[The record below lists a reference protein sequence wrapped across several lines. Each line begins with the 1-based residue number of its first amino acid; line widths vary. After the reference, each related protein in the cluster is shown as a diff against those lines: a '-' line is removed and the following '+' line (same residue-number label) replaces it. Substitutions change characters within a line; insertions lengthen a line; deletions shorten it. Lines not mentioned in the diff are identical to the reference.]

1 MVATTRRRL
10 LALLGATSLAI
21 PLAACG
27 TATMPSAPA
36 EEQTEAKPE
45 TKAAPEPETIELKA
59 ITHAQVVVDDNNR
72 VNEDFLAQNGGRIN
86 VTTDISPNQGE
97 MQTNLKIA
105 AAAGSIPYDLL
116 WINAHGITSFAAGG
130 LLTEL
135 DSYIARDGIDMQDLF
150 APYALS
156 IYTVFGKFW
165 GMPKNQATV
174 GMFYNVDA
182 FEQAGL
188 DAPQADW
195 NWEDWLDLSEKLTVR
210 QGDKI
215 ERFGTQVA
223 PWGQTQGYNWI
234 VINGSD
240 ILNEDKTAFRF
251 GEEAGLEAI
260 KFVHDLVY
268 KYRVAPTN
276 QEMADLGNHFT
287 MFTSGALAL
296 YPSGS
301 FLFGRPQMAE
311 FRWHAQV
318 LPVSAQPASVIHAG
332 AMAVLSPIAHP
343 DAAWEFIKHST
354 TTEAGEQSTAV
365 WNLPSTWRGAANWAK
380 LSDYPEAAEVFVRS
394 MEIGHPYPYSYFTNE
409 WVAAVRD
416 ELNKGWLNEVGIEEA
431 VATAVKAGNLV
442 LEKEQEELARLGV
455 K

>member
-10 LALLGATSLAI
+10 LALLGATSLSI

-27 TATMPSAPA
+27 TATVATAPEA
-36 EEQTEAKPE
+36 EQVEAKPE
-45 TKAAPEPETIELKA
+45 TKPAPEPETIELKG

-72 VNEDFLAQNGGRIN
+72 VNEDFVAQNGGRIN

-135 DSYIARDGIDMQDLF
+135 DPYIARDGIDMQDLF

-188 DAPQADW
+188 DTPQADW

-215 ERFGTQVA
+215 ERFGTQVG

-251 GEEAGLEAI
+251 GEEAGLDAI

-276 QEMADLGNHFT
+276 QEMADLGQSLHDVYFRCDSSLSERLIPLRPSANGGI
-287 MFTSGALAL
+287 SLA
-296 YPSGS
+296 
-301 FLFGRPQMAE
+301 RA
-311 FRWHAQV
+311 
-318 LPVSAQPASVIHAG
+318 SA
-332 AMAVLSPIAHP
+332 
-343 DAAWEFIKHST
+343 
-354 TTEAGEQSTAV
+354 AGEC
-365 WNLPSTWRGAANWAK
+365 
-380 LSDYPEAAEVFVRS
+380 
-394 MEIGHPYPYSYFTNE
+394 
-409 WVAAVRD
+409 
-416 ELNKGWLNEVGIEEA
+416 
-431 VATAVKAGNLV
+431 ATG
-442 LEKEQEELARLGV
+442 
-455 K
+455 